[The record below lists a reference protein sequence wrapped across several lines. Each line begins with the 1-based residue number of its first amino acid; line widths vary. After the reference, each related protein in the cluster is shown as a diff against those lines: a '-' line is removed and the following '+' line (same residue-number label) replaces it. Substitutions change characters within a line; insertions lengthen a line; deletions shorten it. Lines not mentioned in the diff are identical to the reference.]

1 VIVLIPAYEP
11 RHRLEPL
18 VAGLFAADPDVEVVV
33 VDDGSGPAF
42 APTFARAAAAGAT
55 VLRHETNLGKAAAL
69 RTGLDHALAEH
80 PGDDVVTADAD
91 GQHTVTDILRVA
103 DALREDAAA
112 ATPALILGCRS
123 FSGRVPLRSR
133 AGNAVARGVFRL
145 AAGWRLSDTQ
155 TGLRGIPSGLIAW
168 VRDQPG
174 ERFAYEQNVLLRCR
188 RDGVATREV
197 PIETVYLDGNA
208 SSHFR
213 PIVDSL
219 RIMLPLMLFAGSSLL
234 AFGLDTILLLALHA
248 LTGMLVPSIIAARV
262 VSASVNFAVN
272 RRVVFR
278 AGSTGSP
285 SGRGRT
291 LRLAGA
297 RSAELPR
304 QALRYA
310 VLALALL
317 ASNVV
322 WLDALTS
329 YGLPL
334 VVAKIAT
341 EAVLFVTSYGVQRSF
356 VFGVQPAPVE
366 LRTRTGAR
374 HSNRIA
380 ATTRLDANEHPIGRN
395 L

>member
-1 VIVLIPAYEP
+1 VIVLVPAYEP
-11 RHRLEPL
+11 GHRLAPL
-18 VAGLFAADPDVEVVV
+18 VAGLFSADPDVEVVV

-42 APTFARAAAAGAT
+42 ASTFMHVAASGAT
-55 VLRHETNLGKAAAL
+55 VLRHDVNLGKAAAL
-69 RTGLDHALAEH
+69 RTGLDHARAAH
-80 PGDDVVTADAD
+80 PADDVVTADAD
-91 GQHTVTDILRVA
+91 GQHTVHDILRVA
-103 DALREDAAA
+103 DALRHDAAA
-112 ATPALILGCRS
+112 ATPALILGCRA

-145 AAGWRLSDTQ
+145 AAGWALSDTQ

-174 ERFAYEQNVLLRCR
+174 ERFAFEQNVLLRCR

-213 PIVDSL
+213 PVVDSL
-219 RIMLPLMLFAGSSLL
+219 RIMLPLLLFAGSSLL
-234 AFGLDTILLLALHA
+234 AFGVDTVLLLALTA
-248 LTGMLVPSIIAARV
+248 LTSMLVPSIIAARV

-278 AGSTGSP
+278 TGSTGSP
-285 SGRGRT
+285 TGQGR
-291 LRLAGA
+291 
-297 RSAELPR
+297 LPR

-322 WLDALTS
+322 WLDALTR

-356 VFGVQPAPVE
+356 VFGVQPARSE
-366 LRTRTGAR
+366 LRSPPDAR

-380 ATTRLDANEHPIGRN
+380 ATTRLDSNEHPIGRN
-395 L
+395 P

>member
-1 VIVLIPAYEP
+1 MIVLIPAYEP
-11 RHRLEPL
+11 GLRLEPV

-42 APTFARAAAAGAT
+42 APTFARVAASGAT
-55 VLRHETNLGKAAAL
+55 VLHHETNLGKAAAL
-69 RTGLDHALAEH
+69 RTGLDHALAMH

-91 GQHTVTDILRVA
+91 GQHTVTDILRIA
-103 DALREDAAA
+103 DALREDAA

-145 AAGWRLSDTQ
+145 AAGWALSDTQ

-174 ERFAYEQNVLLRCR
+174 ERFAFEQNVLLRCR
-188 RDGVATREV
+188 REGVATREV

-213 PIVDSL
+213 PVVDSL
-219 RIMLPLMLFAGSSLL
+219 RIMLPLLLFAGSSLL
-234 AFGLDTILLLALHA
+234 AFGLDTILLLALNA

-278 AGSTGSP
+278 AGPNGSP

-291 LRLAGA
+291 LRLAAA

-304 QALRYA
+304 QAFRYA

-322 WLDALTS
+322 WLDALTR

-356 VFGVQPAPVE
+356 VFGVQPAPAE
-366 LRTRTGAR
+366 LRTRADAR

-380 ATTRLDANEHPIGRN
+380 AATRLDSNEHPIGRN
-395 L
+395 P

>member
-1 VIVLIPAYEP
+1 MIVLIPAYEP
-11 RHRLEPL
+11 GHRLEPV

-42 APTFARAAAAGAT
+42 APTFARVAASGAT
-55 VLRHETNLGKAAAL
+55 VLHHETNLGKAAAL
-69 RTGLDHALAEH
+69 RTGLEHAFATH

-91 GQHTVTDILRVA
+91 GQHTVTDILRIA

-112 ATPALILGCRS
+112 TTPALILGCRS

-145 AAGWRLSDTQ
+145 AAGWALSDTQ

-168 VRDQPG
+168 VRNQPG
-174 ERFAYEQNVLLRCR
+174 ERFAFEQNVLLHCR

-197 PIETVYLDGNA
+197 PVETVYLDGNA

-213 PIVDSL
+213 PVVDSL
-219 RIMLPLMLFAGSSLL
+219 RIMLPLLLFTGSSLL
-234 AFGLDTILLLALHA
+234 AFGLDTVLLLALNA

-262 VSASVNFAVN
+262 VSASVNFVVN

-278 AGSTGSP
+278 AGSTGS
-285 SGRGRT
+285 STGRGRM
-291 LRLAGA
+291 
-297 RSAELPR
+297 PR

-322 WLDALTS
+322 WLDALTR

-356 VFGVQPAPVE
+356 VFGVQPDRAE
-366 LRTRTGAR
+366 LSTRADAR

-380 ATTRLDANEHPIGRN
+380 AATRLDSNEHPIGRN
-395 L
+395 P

>member
-1 VIVLIPAYEP
+1 MIVLIPAYEP
-11 RHRLEPL
+11 GHRLEPV

-42 APTFARAAAAGAT
+42 APTFARVAASGAT
-55 VLRHETNLGKAAAL
+55 VLHHEANCGKAAAL

-91 GQHTVTDILRVA
+91 GQHTVTDILRIA

-112 ATPALILGCRS
+112 ATPALILGCRA

-174 ERFAYEQNVLLRCR
+174 ERFAFEQNVLLRCR
-188 RDGVATREV
+188 REGVATREV

-213 PIVDSL
+213 PVVDSL
-219 RIMLPLMLFAGSSLL
+219 RIMLPLLLFAGSSLL
-234 AFGLDTILLLALHA
+234 AFGLDTILLLALNA

-278 AGSTGSP
+278 ADSSGSP
-285 SGRGRT
+285 TGRGRM
-291 LRLAGA
+291 
-297 RSAELPR
+297 PR

-322 WLDALTS
+322 WLDALTR

-356 VFGVQPAPVE
+356 VFGVQPAPAE
-366 LRTRTGAR
+366 LRSRADAR

-380 ATTRLDANEHPIGRN
+380 ATTRLDSNEHPIGRN
-395 L
+395 P

>member
-1 VIVLIPAYEP
+1 M
-11 RHRLEPL
+11 
-18 VAGLFAADPDVEVVV
+18 
-33 VDDGSGPAF
+33 
-42 APTFARAAAAGAT
+42 
-55 VLRHETNLGKAAAL
+55 
-69 RTGLDHALAEH
+69 
-80 PGDDVVTADAD
+80 
-91 GQHTVTDILRVA
+91 
-103 DALREDAAA
+103 
-112 ATPALILGCRS
+112 
-123 FSGRVPLRSR
+123 
-133 AGNAVARGVFRL
+133 
-145 AAGWRLSDTQ
+145 
-155 TGLRGIPSGLIAW
+155 
-168 VRDQPG
+168 RDQPG
-174 ERFAYEQNVLLRCR
+174 DRFAFEQNVLLRCR
-188 RDGVATREV
+188 RGGVATREV

-213 PIVDSL
+213 PVVDSL
-219 RIMLPLMLFAGSSLL
+219 RIMLPLLLFAGSSLL
-234 AFGLDTILLLALHA
+234 AFGLDTILLLALNA

-285 SGRGRT
+285 TGRGRT
-291 LRLAGA
+291 RRLDGA

-322 WLDALTS
+322 WLDALTR

-356 VFGVQPAPVE
+356 VFGAQPARSE
-366 LRTRTGAR
+366 LRSGADAR

-380 ATTRLDANEHPIGRN
+380 ATTRLDTNEHPIGRN
-395 L
+395 P

>member
-1 VIVLIPAYEP
+1 MIVLIPAYEP
-11 RHRLEPL
+11 GHRLEPV

-42 APTFARAAAAGAT
+42 APTFARVAASGAT
-55 VLRHETNLGKAAAL
+55 VLHHETNLGKAAAL
-69 RTGLDHALAEH
+69 RTGLEHAFATH

-91 GQHTVTDILRVA
+91 GQHTVTDILRIA

-112 ATPALILGCRS
+112 TTPALILGCRS

-145 AAGWRLSDTQ
+145 AAGWALSDTQ

-174 ERFAYEQNVLLRCR
+174 ERFAFEQNVLLHCR

-213 PIVDSL
+213 PVVDSL
-219 RIMLPLMLFAGSSLL
+219 RIMLPLLLFAGSSLL
-234 AFGLDTILLLALHA
+234 AFGLDTVLLLALNA

-278 AGSTGSP
+278 AGSTGS
-285 SGRGRT
+285 STGRGRM
-291 LRLAGA
+291 
-297 RSAELPR
+297 PR

-322 WLDALTS
+322 WLDALTR

-356 VFGVQPAPVE
+356 VFGVQPDRAE
-366 LRTRTGAR
+366 LRTRADAR

-380 ATTRLDANEHPIGRN
+380 AATRLDSNEHPIGRN
-395 L
+395 P